1 MEVYKSPLGK
11 NIEEKISLTNI
22 YVKTKTW
29 ITASIG
35 IIITVLCAVAIYII
49 ASIEG
54 TKEIKASSS
63 VSGKILTEWRL
74 ENGVEVGFP
83 EEKVDIMNYNG
94 KEYYFV
100 IEERDPETKEITK
113 WYWAFDGGLE
123 YIFNDYKF
131 YVMTFISLVLSMFV
145 ASVNFT
151 STIRSLTQTNEFAK
165 TLNYYQEQKEKAKP
179 YTQYLSLFC
188 IDKNKEAYDIAKRDI
203 IEDAGLKYEDYVND
217 NYDFEKLMRWQKRK
231 LWKIRKIKIDKL
243 HSSDLLQEK
252 APSTTKIQML
262 TISQSKFQTKFLTSK
277 FLKSVLNSAVGG
289 LSFAFGVVIENWTVG
304 LVYALMIF
312 MSLVSAIITAT
323 DYVETKLKARYI
335 GKADY
340 LIEFDNVKEKYI
352 NPIAETE
359 KEKVIEKA
367 ENEVQDLEQPGEENK
382 PLIEIKDGCY
392 HLTNMEF

>member
-1 MEVYKSPLGK
+1 MEAYK
-11 NIEEKISLTNI
+11 NIDESIKKNI
-22 YVKTKTW
+22 NITDVYNKTRSW

-35 IIITVLCAVAIYII
+35 IIITVLCAVAIFII
-49 ASIEG
+49 SSIEG
-54 TKEIKASSS
+54 TKEVKASSS
-63 VSGKILTEWRL
+63 VSGKILSEWRL
-74 ENGVEVGFP
+74 EKGIETGFP
-83 EEKVDIMNYNG
+83 EEKVDIMTYDG

-113 WYWAFDGGLE
+113 WYWAFDGGLG
-123 YIFNDYKF
+123 YVFKDYKY

-151 STIRSLTQTNEFAK
+151 STISSLTKTNEFAK
-165 TLNYYQEQKEKAKP
+165 TLIYYQQQKDKAKP

-252 APSTTKIQML
+252 AQTTTKIQML

-277 FLKSVLNSAVGG
+277 FFKSVLNSAVGG
-289 LSFAFGVVIENWTVG
+289 FSFAFGLVIENWTVG
-304 LVYALMIF
+304 LVYSLMIF
-312 MSLVSAIITAT
+312 MSWVSAVMTAT

-340 LIEFDNVKEKYI
+340 LIEFNNVKEKYLNKI
-352 NPIAETE
+352 LDEKIIVVENPKKETE
-359 KEKVIEKA
+359 VQEQGLPVSPSPYHLEKV
-367 ENEVQDLEQPGEENK
+367 L
-382 PLIEIKDGCY
+382 L
-392 HLTNMEF
+392 

>member
-1 MEVYKSPLGK
+1 MEAYK
-11 NIEEKISLTNI
+11 NIDESIKKNI
-22 YVKTKTW
+22 NITDVYNKTRSW

-35 IIITVLCAVAIYII
+35 IIIAILCAGAMFII
-49 ASIEG
+49 SSIEG
-54 TKEIKASSS
+54 TKEVKASSS

-113 WYWAFDGGLE
+113 WYWAFDGGLG
-123 YIFNDYKF
+123 YVFKDYKF

-151 STIRSLTQTNEFAK
+151 STISSLTKTNEFAK
-165 TLNYYQEQKEKAKP
+165 TLIYYQQQKDKAKP

-252 APSTTKIQML
+252 AQTTTKIQML

-289 LSFAFGVVIENWTVG
+289 LSFAFGLVIENWAVG
-304 LVYALMIF
+304 MVYSLMIF
-312 MSLVSAIITAT
+312 MSWVSAVMTAT

-340 LIEFDNVKEKYI
+340 LIEFDNIKDKYI
-352 NPIAETE
+352 MANMKVDPIAEKESLTE
-359 KEKVIEKA
+359 
-367 ENEVQDLEQPGEENK
+367 LEQEK
-382 PLIEIKDGCY
+382 PLLKNINGVY
-392 HLTNMEF
+392 HLTDLSLKI

>member
-1 MEVYKSPLGK
+1 MEAYK
-11 NIEEKISLTNI
+11 NIDESIKKNI
-22 YVKTKTW
+22 NITDVYNKTRSW

-35 IIITVLCAVAIYII
+35 IIIAILCAGAMFII
-49 ASIEG
+49 SSIEG
-54 TKEIKASSS
+54 TKEVKASSS
-63 VSGKILTEWRL
+63 VSGKILSEWRL
-74 ENGVEVGFP
+74 EKGIETGFP
-83 EEKVDIMNYNG
+83 EEKVDIMTYDG

-113 WYWAFDGGLE
+113 WYWAFDGGLG
-123 YIFNDYKF
+123 YVFKDYKY

-151 STIRSLTQTNEFAK
+151 STISSLTKTNEFAK
-165 TLNYYQEQKEKAKP
+165 TLIYYQQQKDKAKP

-252 APSTTKIQML
+252 AQTTTKIQML

-289 LSFAFGVVIENWTVG
+289 LSFAFGLVIENWAVG
-304 LVYALMIF
+304 MVYSLMIF
-312 MSLVSAIITAT
+312 MSWVSAVMTAT

-340 LIEFDNVKEKYI
+340 LIEFDNIKDKYI
-352 NPIAETE
+352 MANMKVDPIAEKESLTE
-359 KEKVIEKA
+359 
-367 ENEVQDLEQPGEENK
+367 LEQEK
-382 PLIEIKDGCY
+382 PLLKNINGVYRLADVSLKI
-392 HLTNMEF
+392 

>member
-1 MEVYKSPLGK
+1 MEAYK
-11 NIEEKISLTNI
+11 NIDESIKKNI
-22 YVKTKTW
+22 NITDVYNKTRSW

-35 IIITVLCAVAIYII
+35 IIITVLCAVAIFII
-49 ASIEG
+49 SSIEG
-54 TKEIKASSS
+54 TKEVKASSS
-63 VSGKILTEWRL
+63 VSGKILSEWRL
-74 ENGVEVGFP
+74 EKGIETGFP

-113 WYWAFDGGLE
+113 WYWAFDGGLG
-123 YIFNDYKF
+123 YVFKDYKF

-151 STIRSLTQTNEFAK
+151 STIRSLTKTNEFAK
-165 TLNYYQEQKEKAKP
+165 TLIYYQQQKDKAKP

-252 APSTTKIQML
+252 AQTTTKIQML

-289 LSFAFGVVIENWTVG
+289 LSFAFGLVIENWTVG
-304 LVYALMIF
+304 MVYSLMIF
-312 MSLVSAIITAT
+312 MSWVSAVMTAT

-340 LIEFDNVKEKYI
+340 LIEFDNIKDKYI
-352 NPIAETE
+352 MANMKVDPIAEKESLTE
-359 KEKVIEKA
+359 
-367 ENEVQDLEQPGEENK
+367 LEQEK
-382 PLIEIKDGCY
+382 PLLKNINGVY
-392 HLTNMEF
+392 HLTDLSLKI

>member
-1 MEVYKSPLGK
+1 MEAYK
-11 NIEEKISLTNI
+11 NIDESIKKNI
-22 YVKTKTW
+22 NITDVYNKTRSW

-35 IIITVLCAVAIYII
+35 IIITVLCAVAIFII
-49 ASIEG
+49 SSIEG

-113 WYWAFDGGLE
+113 WYWAFDGGLG
-123 YIFNDYKF
+123 YVFKDYKY

-151 STIRSLTQTNEFAK
+151 STISSLTKTNEFAK
-165 TLNYYQEQKEKAKP
+165 TLIYYQQQKDKAKP

-252 APSTTKIQML
+252 AQTTTKIQML

-277 FLKSVLNSAVGG
+277 FFKSVLNAAVGG
-289 LSFAFGVVIENWTVG
+289 LSFAFGLVIENWAVG
-304 LVYALMIF
+304 MVYSLMIF
-312 MSLVSAIITAT
+312 MSWVSAVMTAT

-340 LIEFDNVKEKYI
+340 LIEFDNIKDKYI
-352 NPIAETE
+352 MANMKVDPIAEKESLTE
-359 KEKVIEKA
+359 
-367 ENEVQDLEQPGEENK
+367 LEQEK
-382 PLIEIKDGCY
+382 PLLKNINGVY
-392 HLTNMEF
+392 HLTDLSLKI

>member
-1 MEVYKSPLGK
+1 MEAYK
-11 NIEEKISLTNI
+11 NIDESIKKNI
-22 YVKTKTW
+22 NIADVYNKTRSW

-35 IIITVLCAVAIYII
+35 IIIAILCAGAMFII
-49 ASIEG
+49 SSIEG
-54 TKEIKASSS
+54 TKEVKASSS
-63 VSGKILTEWRL
+63 VSGKILSEWRL
-74 ENGVEVGFP
+74 EKGIETGFP
-83 EEKVDIMNYNG
+83 EEKVDIMTYDG

-113 WYWAFDGGLE
+113 WYWAFDGGLG
-123 YIFNDYKF
+123 YVFKDYKY

-151 STIRSLTQTNEFAK
+151 STISSLTKTNEFAK
-165 TLNYYQEQKEKAKP
+165 TLIYYQQQKDKAKP

-252 APSTTKIQML
+252 AQTTTKIQML

-277 FLKSVLNSAVGG
+277 FFKSVLNSAVGG
-289 LSFAFGVVIENWTVG
+289 FSFAFGLVIENWTVG
-304 LVYALMIF
+304 LVYSLMIF
-312 MSLVSAIITAT
+312 MSWVSAVMTAT

-392 HLTNMEF
+392 NLTNMEF

>member
-1 MEVYKSPLGK
+1 MEAYK
-11 NIEEKISLTNI
+11 NIDESIKKNI
-22 YVKTKTW
+22 NITDVYNKTRSW

-35 IIITVLCAVAIYII
+35 IIITVLCAVAIFII
-49 ASIEG
+49 SSIEG

-113 WYWAFDGGLE
+113 WYWAFDGGLG
-123 YIFNDYKF
+123 YVFKDYKY

-151 STIRSLTQTNEFAK
+151 STIRSLTKTNEFAK
-165 TLNYYQEQKEKAKP
+165 TLIYYQQQKDKAKP

-252 APSTTKIQML
+252 AQTTTKIQML

-277 FLKSVLNSAVGG
+277 FFKSVLNSAVGG
-289 LSFAFGVVIENWTVG
+289 LTFAFGLVIENWTVG
-304 LVYALMIF
+304 LVYSLMIF
-312 MSLVSAIITAT
+312 MSWVSAVMTAT

-340 LIEFDNVKEKYI
+340 LIEFDNIKDKYIMANMKADPIAVKESL
-352 NPIAETE
+352 TE
-359 KEKVIEKA
+359 
-367 ENEVQDLEQPGEENK
+367 LEQEK
-382 PLIEIKDGCY
+382 PLLKNINGVYRLADVGLKI
-392 HLTNMEF
+392 